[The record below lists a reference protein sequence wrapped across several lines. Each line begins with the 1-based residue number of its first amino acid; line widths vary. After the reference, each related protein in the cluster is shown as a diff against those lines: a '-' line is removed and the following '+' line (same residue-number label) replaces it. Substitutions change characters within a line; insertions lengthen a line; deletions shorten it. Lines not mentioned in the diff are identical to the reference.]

1 MCDINAFMKIG
12 GSEEKIM
19 ENVDRVETRSDGI
32 FLANIFGEEKTVQAR
47 IVFFD
52 NGQKKMVFEPV

>member
-1 MCDINAFMKIG
+1 MCDINAFMKID

-19 ENVDRVETRSDGI
+19 ENVDRVETRSDGM

-52 NGQKKMVFEPV
+52 NGQKKMILEPV